1 MVFINCGDVLLI
13 HYTLWCM
20 QQAIYHP
27 ESGELVTNLLYEY
40 EGFWL
45 ALLRHRSETLAEP
58 TVVPVGSE
66 DVEMKE
72 PINHG
77 RTLQTILFDSTVKS
91 GLGIM
96 NQLNL
101 SYQFDL
107 QTTNNGQDTTGYTV
121 SGAD

>member
-72 PINHG
+72 
-77 RTLQTILFDSTVKS
+77 S